1 MQRIRA
7 RPARRRALMAAL
19 TEPGQ
24 AFALLRRP
32 YGHGRDS
39 VDVMLGRAEIVERL
53 SDIPIPTHAAGVA
66 GHDVLALIPYRQI
79 IERGFECHDDGTP
92 LVAISIAEHH
102 RLPRK
107 DALAMLPDHLPP
119 PLRGGFDIDDA
130 AYAAIVRDVLT
141 HEIAGGQGS
150 NFVIRRAF
158 LADLDDYSIHTALA
172 FYRRLLRM
180 EWGAHWTFLIHTG
193 SRTLVGATPERHLGL
208 RDGVVSMSPISGTY
222 RYPSAGI
229 DLRGVLDFLDDHKE
243 IDELSMVLDEEL
255 KMMARICSGGGFVRG
270 PYLRQMARLA
280 HTEYAISGRT
290 DLDVRQILRE
300 SLFAPPVVG
309 SPLQNACRVIRRH
322 EPAGRGYYSGVAALI
337 GHDRAGRQTLDS
349 AILIRAADIDAA
361 GHVRVDVGATLVRHS
376 RPEAEVAETTGKAA
390 ALLAA
395 LGSPVPATVTG
406 GSARLHRSALAVHP
420 RVRRALRRRNVALST
435 FWLPTPVWSGRRP
448 LRPRVGIGIGL
459 NDLRVTIIDA
469 EDMFTGMLA
478 HQLRALGAVVDL
490 RAYAAPRPVAC
501 DVVVIGPGPGDPRND
516 TDPKIARLRELVGGL
531 LQQRV
536 PVLGLCLGHQILA
549 WHLGFAIAARAQPNQ
564 GVQRAIDL
572 FGVRRRVGFYNSFA
586 AFSDTDERL
595 VTGGGTVQVSRD
607 AVSGEIH
614 ALRSRALGSFQF
626 HPESVLTTSGPAILG
641 AELRRLGGAM
651 P

>member
-1 MQRIRA
+1 
-7 RPARRRALMAAL
+7 
-19 TEPGQ
+19 
-24 AFALLRRP
+24 
-32 YGHGRDS
+32 
-39 VDVMLGRAEIVERL
+39 
-53 SDIPIPTHAAGVA
+53 
-66 GHDVLALIPYRQI
+66 
-79 IERGFECHDDGTP
+79 
-92 LVAISIAEHH
+92 
-102 RLPRK
+102 
-107 DALAMLPDHLPP
+107 
-119 PLRGGFDIDDA
+119 
-130 AYAAIVRDVLT
+130 
-141 HEIAGGQGS
+141 
-150 NFVIRRAF
+150 
-158 LADLDDYSIHTALA
+158 
-172 FYRRLLRM
+172 
-180 EWGAHWTFLIHTG
+180 
-193 SRTLVGATPERHLGL
+193 
-208 RDGVVSMSPISGTY
+208 
-222 RYPSAGI
+222 
-229 DLRGVLDFLDDHKE
+229 
-243 IDELSMVLDEEL
+243 
-255 KMMARICSGGGFVRG
+255 
-270 PYLRQMARLA
+270 
-280 HTEYAISGRT
+280 
-290 DLDVRQILRE
+290 
-300 SLFAPPVVG
+300 
-309 SPLQNACRVIRRH
+309 
-322 EPAGRGYYSGVAALI
+322 
-337 GHDRAGRQTLDS
+337 
-349 AILIRAADIDAA
+349 
-361 GHVRVDVGATLVRHS
+361 
-376 RPEAEVAETTGKAA
+376 
-390 ALLAA
+390 
-395 LGSPVPATVTG
+395 VPATVTG